1 MNLIKT
7 FEDRMNSVFGA
18 GATGVTSP
26 FSLRKLA
33 KRAAKEMEAE
43 TFDIDGIAT
52 APALYTILVSEQ
64 DDANIR
70 SLYLRLIQE
79 ISSFIE
85 AKAQSKSYVFTGKP
99 LIRFMVDPGL
109 KSGKFAVFAENVD
122 AFTLSRLRAEE
133 DAFFQGSLG
142 LGGAASEQLE
152 NSKSSEPVN
161 MDVHVSAGA
170 AQPAQAFA
178 TPVRDVASPD
188 DSMGARPLPSID
200 ADAAQDKGLAQTP
213 AQTPFTDASA
223 SAVNASA
230 GSVDR
235 AVAAGVDTPSAHASE
250 AADPFASPEPSAI
263 PSAKPKAKPTPRAAK
278 HRSAHAAMA
287 ASAAG
292 AGIGAGINAAAAA
305 GASARAA
312 QDAYAAD
319 MPFVPAG
326 PKQNEIPAA
335 APASFYRRGVVPIPD
350 ETSAGDFAPLV
361 GNQNFDPSR
370 GLDVLPGDYAEM
382 AGASYANAPYANES
396 FAPQVVARNNSPHV
410 PLVNLRPS
418 ARDAYSTET
427 KRGGHPA
434 SNAQKGYAQCLLID
448 RQTGETYSVEAPSA
462 IIGRERAS
470 AQVVLHDPNVS
481 RNHAE
486 LVFDGQV
493 WSIHDLGSTNG
504 TQVNNLMVDASV
516 LHDGDVITVAL
527 TNLEFREM

>member
-161 MDVHVSAGA
+161 MDAHVSAGA

-188 DSMGARPLPSID
+188 DSVSARPLPSID
-200 ADAAQDKGLAQTP
+200 ANAAQDKGLTQTP
-213 AQTPFTDASA
+213 AQTPFRDASA

-235 AVAAGVDTPSAHASE
+235 AVAAGA
-250 AADPFASPEPSAI
+250 F
-263 PSAKPKAKPTPRAAK
+263 
-278 HRSAHAAMA
+278 
-287 ASAAG
+287 
-292 AGIGAGINAAAAA
+292 
-305 GASARAA
+305 ARAA

-418 ARDAYSTET
+418 ARDAYSAET
-427 KRGGHPA
+427 KRGGRPA

-486 LVFDGQV
+486 LVFDGQA

>member
-152 NSKSSEPVN
+152 NPKSSEPVD
-161 MDVHVSAGA
+161 MGAHVSAGA

-188 DSMGARPLPSID
+188 DSVSARPLPSID
-200 ADAAQDKGLAQTP
+200 ASTKQDKGLTQTP

-235 AVAAGVDTPSAHASE
+235 AVAAGVDTPSAHANE
-250 AADPFASPEPSAI
+250 AADPFASSEPSAI
-263 PSAKPKAKPTPRAAK
+263 PSAKPKVKPTPRAAK

-292 AGIGAGINAAAAA
+292 ASAAAGINAAAAA
-305 GASARAA
+305 GAFARAA

-319 MPFVPAG
+319 VPFVPAG

-396 FAPQVVARNNSPHV
+396 FAPQVVARNSSPHV

-418 ARDAYSTET
+418 ARDAYSAET
-427 KRGGHPA
+427 KRGERPA

>member
-161 MDVHVSAGA
+161 MDAHVSAGA

-188 DSMGARPLPSID
+188 DSVSARRR
-200 ADAAQDKGLAQTP
+200 AR
-213 AQTPFTDASA
+213 
-223 SAVNASA
+223 A
-230 GSVDR
+230 GSVRKHD
-235 AVAAGVDTPSAHASE
+235 ATLEFLSACASGTC
-250 AADPFASPEPSAI
+250 SYTSL
-263 PSAKPKAKPTPRAAK
+263 SC
-278 HRSAHAAMA
+278 
-287 ASAAG
+287 
-292 AGIGAGINAAAAA
+292 
-305 GASARAA
+305 ARR
-312 QDAYAAD
+312 YH
-319 MPFVPAG
+319 
-326 PKQNEIPAA
+326 N
-335 APASFYRRGVVPIPD
+335 
-350 ETSAGDFAPLV
+350 
-361 GNQNFDPSR
+361 
-370 GLDVLPGDYAEM
+370 
-382 AGASYANAPYANES
+382 
-396 FAPQVVARNNSPHV
+396 
-410 PLVNLRPS
+410 
-418 ARDAYSTET
+418 
-427 KRGGHPA
+427 
-434 SNAQKGYAQCLLID
+434 
-448 RQTGETYSVEAPSA
+448 
-462 IIGRERAS
+462 
-470 AQVVLHDPNVS
+470 
-481 RNHAE
+481 
-486 LVFDGQV
+486 
-493 WSIHDLGSTNG
+493 
-504 TQVNNLMVDASV
+504 ASV
-516 LHDGDVITVAL
+516 FAYGNCLCIACPKR
-527 TNLEFREM
+527 FRG

>member
-152 NSKSSEPVN
+152 NSKSSEPVD
-161 MDVHVSAGA
+161 MDAHVSAGA

-178 TPVRDVASPD
+178 TPARDVASPD

-200 ADAAQDKGLAQTP
+200 ANAAQNERLAHTP
-213 AQTPFTDASA
+213 AQTPFTDAS
-223 SAVNASA
+223 ASA

-263 PSAKPKAKPTPRAAK
+263 PSAKPKVKPTPRAAK

-287 ASAAG
+287 ASAAD
-292 AGIGAGINAAAAA
+292 AGAAAAA

-427 KRGGHPA
+427 KRGGRPA

>member
-26 FSLRKLA
+26 FSLKKLA
-33 KRAAKEMEAE
+33 RRAAKEMEAE

-52 APALYTILVSEQ
+52 APALYTILVSAQ

-142 LGGAASEQLE
+142 LGGAAGEQLE
-152 NSKSSEPVN
+152 NSRAQEPIP
-161 MDVHVSAGA
+161 SATGAGA
-170 AQPAQAFA
+170 DASLEDTGSQQHAAYDSSNALADGRFAKALADPAIGSDAFPLASNAPDTDSQEMNATPYAAGSAEAQAA
-178 TPVRDVASPD
+178 QAANAANVAE
-188 DSMGARPLPSID
+188 
-200 ADAAQDKGLAQTP
+200 DAAQDDSQ
-213 AQTPFTDASA
+213 
-223 SAVNASA
+223 NA
-230 GSVDR
+230 DR
-235 AVAAGVDTPSAHASE
+235 PRL
-250 AADPFASPEPSAI
+250 
-263 PSAKPKAKPTPRAAK
+263 KPTPRAAK
-278 HRSAHAAMA
+278 HR
-287 ASAAG
+287 G
-292 AGIGAGINAAAAA
+292 GREVAAAA
-305 GASARAA
+305 GAAAGASLREGGTAAA
-312 QDAYAAD
+312 QAESFNSAFS
-319 MPFVPAG
+319 FVPAG

-361 GNQNFDPSR
+361 GNQTYDASS
-370 GLDVLPGDYAEM
+370 GLDVIPGDYP
-382 AGASYANAPYANES
+382 GDYPLASSQA
-396 FAPQVVARNNSPHV
+396 FAPELSGRNNSPHV
-410 PLVNLRPS
+410 PLVNLRANTR
-418 ARDAYSTET
+418 ARRPEPARPYPTAPADA
-427 KRGGHPA
+427 GVH
-434 SNAQKGYAQCLLID
+434 CLLID
-448 RQTGETYSVEAPSA
+448 RQTGETFDVAAPSA

-470 AQVVLHDPNVS
+470 AQVVLRDPNVS

-486 LVFDGQV
+486 LVFDGRT

-516 LHDGDVITVAL
+516 LHDGDIITVAL
-527 TNLEFREM
+527 TNLEFRES

>member
-152 NSKSSEPVN
+152 NSKPSEPVN
-161 MDVHVSAGA
+161 MDVHVNAGA

-178 TPVRDVASPD
+178 TPVRDMASPD

-200 ADAAQDKGLAQTP
+200 ANAAQDEGLAQTP
-213 AQTPFTDASA
+213 AQMPFTD
-223 SAVNASA
+223 
-230 GSVDR
+230 
-235 AVAAGVDTPSAHASE
+235 AHASE

-263 PSAKPKAKPTPRAAK
+263 PSAKPKVKPTPRAAK

-292 AGIGAGINAAAAA
+292 VGAAAGINAAASA

-418 ARDAYSTET
+418 ARDTYSAET

-504 TQVNNLMVDASV
+504 TQVNNLMIDASV

>member
-161 MDVHVSAGA
+161 MDAHVSAGA

-178 TPVRDVASPD
+178 TPARDVASPD

-200 ADAAQDKGLAQTP
+200 AHAAQDEGLAHTP
-213 AQTPFTDASA
+213 AQTPFTDAGA
-223 SAVNASA
+223 ST

-263 PSAKPKAKPTPRAAK
+263 PSAKPRVKPTPRAAK

-292 AGIGAGINAAAAA
+292 AGAAAAA

-312 QDAYAAD
+312 QDAYAVD

-418 ARDAYSTET
+418 ARDAYSAET
-427 KRGGHPA
+427 KRGGRPA

>member
-26 FSLRKLA
+26 FSLRRLA

-161 MDVHVSAGA
+161 MDAHVSAGA

-200 ADAAQDKGLAQTP
+200 ANAAQDKGLAQTP

-263 PSAKPKAKPTPRAAK
+263 PSAKPKVKPTPRAAK

-292 AGIGAGINAAAAA
+292 AGAAAAA

-418 ARDAYSTET
+418 ARDTYSAET
-427 KRGGHPA
+427 KRGGHPV

-516 LHDGDVITVAL
+516 LHDVDVITVAL

>member
-161 MDVHVSAGA
+161 MDAHVSTGA
-170 AQPAQAFA
+170 AQSAQAFA

-200 ADAAQDKGLAQTP
+200 ANAAQDEGLAQTP
-213 AQTPFTDASA
+213 AQTPFTDAR
-223 SAVNASA
+223 ASA
-230 GSVDR
+230 GSVDK

-250 AADPFASPEPSAI
+250 AADPFASSEPSAI
-263 PSAKPKAKPTPRAAK
+263 PSAKPKVKPTPRAAK

-292 AGIGAGINAAAAA
+292 AGAAAAA

-418 ARDAYSTET
+418 ARDTYSAET

>member
-152 NSKSSEPVN
+152 NPKSSEPVD
-161 MDVHVSAGA
+161 MGAHVSAGA
-170 AQPAQAFA
+170 AQPARAFA

-200 ADAAQDKGLAQTP
+200 ANAAQDKGLAQTP

-235 AVAAGVDTPSAHASE
+235 AVAAGVDTPSARASE

-263 PSAKPKAKPTPRAAK
+263 PSAKPKVKPTPRAAK

-292 AGIGAGINAAAAA
+292 AGAAAAA

-396 FAPQVVARNNSPHV
+396 FAPQVVARNSSPHV

-418 ARDAYSTET
+418 ARDAYSAET
-427 KRGGHPA
+427 KRGGRPA

>member
-250 AADPFASPEPSAI
+250 AADPFASSEPSAI
-263 PSAKPKAKPTPRAAK
+263 PSAKPKVKPTPRAAK

-292 AGIGAGINAAAAA
+292 AGAAAAA

-361 GNQNFDPSR
+361 GNQNFDSSR

-427 KRGGHPA
+427 KRGGRPV